1 MSLPLPQLDDR
12 RWADLVEEG
21 RSLIPLHAPEW
32 TDHNVHDPGITLIE
46 LLAWVAEMDVY
57 WANRVPAERA
67 RKFLALVGVTPRPP
81 RAARTVL
88 ALRPTG
94 DATPALPA
102 GLELTGTDLEDQPIV
117 LRLLDPVTVVAAE
130 LATIQA
136 GPAGAIDDLTA
147 RWRRGETVPLFGDD
161 PRPGAALYLG
171 FRDPFP
177 PPVPGEPIVPVYLH
191 FTLAGGRSGWDEG
204 ERLLEEARLAARACP
219 PPGPVSHCRCGGHP
233 EPAEPGEDEPAVAL
247 PPHPS
252 ARLVWEMLA
261 SPGVWRPLDPE
272 AGEVADGTRSL
283 TLDGRVVFRLPA
295 PLAAGRVGKVKENR
309 FYLRC
314 RLAGGAWD
322 AAPELAH
329 LAVNGAA
336 AEQSTAVA
344 EIAGEGNGEPWQ
356 RIGLA
361 QAAVQDGA
369 VALTSQED
377 GKTVAWTQR
386 PDFDLSRRG
395 DSHFRLD
402 ADRGILTFGDGEA
415 GRRVPFK
422 MPLHARYHATRAGG
436 GNLPAGRSWKA
447 CGYAAEAVNVLPL
460 AGGAA
465 AETLEEAAAR
475 AVDLVDARLR
485 AVNLADFEALA
496 LATPG
501 TRLARASARANFDP
515 AFPCLAATGV
525 ITVLIVP
532 FLPRRRPFPSPGTR
546 RAVAA
551 GLARRRMI
559 GTRVVV
565 TGPVYRDLFVRA
577 RVRPFPGTDPAELS
591 RRVAAA
597 LDAFFDPLTGGPEGG
612 GWPFGRDV
620 YRSEVL
626 QVLDQTPGVDHVLA
640 LELVVDGEGRCGN
653 VCLGPTGL
661 VVAGTHEITV
671 EARA

>member
-57 WANRVPAERA
+57 WANRIPAERA
-67 RKFLALVGVTPRPP
+67 RKFLALAGVAPHPP

-88 ALRPTG
+88 AFRPAG
-94 DATPALPA
+94 GAEPALPA
-102 GLELTGTDLEDQPIV
+102 GLELTGTDLAGDPIV
-117 LRLLDPVTVVAAE
+117 LRLLDPVAVVAAE
-130 LATIQA
+130 LETIQA
-136 GPAGAIDDLTA
+136 GGAGAIDDLTA
-147 RWRRGETVPLFGDD
+147 RWRRGEAVPLFGGD

-171 FRDPFP
+171 FDSEI
-177 PPVPGEPIVPVYLH
+177 GKNTELSLY
-191 FTLAGGRSGWDEG
+191 FTLAGGRSGWDERQ
-204 ERLLEEARLAARACP
+204 RLLAEARLAAQTCP
-219 PPGPVSHCRCGGHP
+219 PPGPVSPCRCEGHSKSS
-233 EPAEPGEDEPAVAL
+233 EEEAVSLAISL

-252 ARLVWEMLA
+252 ARIVWEMLA
-261 SPGVWRPLDPE
+261 GPGVWRPFDSE
-272 AGEVADGTRSL
+272 AGEVVDDTRSL

-295 PLAAGRVGKVKENR
+295 DLAAGRVGKVKENF

-336 AEQSTAVA
+336 ADQSVA
-344 EIAGEGNGEPWQ
+344 IAEVAGQGSGEPWQ
-356 RIGLA
+356 RIALP
-361 QAAVQDGA
+361 QAAVQDGKIE
-369 VALTSQED
+369 LTSQED
-377 GKTVAWTQR
+377 GETVTWTQR
-386 PDFDLSRRG
+386 PEFDLSRRG

-402 ADRGILTFGDGEA
+402 ADRGLLTFGDGEA
-415 GRRVPFK
+415 GRRVP
-422 MPLHARYHATRAGG
+422 PGVQLTAVYRATRAAKGS
-436 GNLPAGRSWKA
+436 LPAGREWQAPGSDV
-447 CGYAAEAVNVLPL
+447 EVTNPVPL

-465 AETLEEAAAR
+465 AETLAEAAAR
-475 AVDLVDARLR
+475 AVELVDARLR
-485 AVNLADFEALA
+485 AVTLADFEALS

-515 AFPCLAATGV
+515 ALPCLAATGV
-525 ITVLIVP
+525 ITVLVVP
-532 FLPRRRPFPSPGTR
+532 YLPRRKPSPSPGTR

-551 GLARRRMI
+551 GLARRRVI

-565 TGPVYRDLFVRA
+565 AGPAYRDLFVRA
-577 RVRPFPGTDPAELS
+577 RVRPHPGTDPADLS
-591 RRVAAA
+591 RRIAAA
-597 LDAFFDPLTGGPEGG
+597 LDAFFDPLTGGSEGG

-626 QVLDQTPGVDHVLA
+626 QVLDETPGVDHVLA

-661 VVAGTHEITV
+661 VAAGPHEITV

>member
-32 TDHNVHDPGITLIE
+32 TDHNTHDPGITLIE

-57 WANRVPAERA
+57 WANRIPAERA
-67 RKFLALVGVTPRPP
+67 RQFLALVGVTPRPP

-88 ALRPTG
+88 AFHPAG
-94 DATPALPA
+94 GGAPALPA
-102 GLELTGTDLEDQPIV
+102 GLELIGTDLEDKPVV
-117 LRLLDPVTVVAAE
+117 LRLLDPVTVVSAGLE
-130 LATIQA
+130 TIQA
-136 GPAGAIDDLTA
+136 GRAGAIEDLTA
-147 RWRRGETVPLFGDD
+147 RWRRGEAVPLFGDD

-171 FRDPFP
+171 FDP
-177 PPVPGEPIVPVYLH
+177 PPPAGVPVSLY
-191 FTLAGGRSGWDEG
+191 FTLAGGRSGWEER
-204 ERLLEEARLAARACP
+204 ERLLEEV
-219 PPGPVSHCRCGGHP
+219 PG
-233 EPAEPGEDEPAVAL
+233 AFL
-247 PPHPS
+247 PSHPS
-252 ARLVWEMLA
+252 ARIVWEMLA
-261 SPGVWRPLDPE
+261 GPGLWRPLDPE
-272 AGEVADGTRSL
+272 AGEVVDDTRSL
-283 TLDGRVVFRLPA
+283 TLDGRVVFTLPA
-295 PLAAGRVGKVKENR
+295 GLASGRVGKVKTKR
-309 FYLRC
+309 AYLRC

-329 LAVNGAA
+329 LAVNAA
-336 AEQSTAVA
+336 AADQSTAVS
-344 EIAGEGNGEPWQ
+344 GVTGQGSGDPWQ
-356 RIGLA
+356 RISLP
-361 QAAVQDGA
+361 QASVQDGA
-369 VALTSQED
+369 IELTSQED
-377 GKTVAWTQR
+377 GEAVTWTAR

-402 ADRGILTFGDGEA
+402 ADRGLLTFGDGEA
-415 GRRVPFK
+415 GRRVPPSVK
-422 MPLHARYHATRAGG
+422 LAAVYRATRAAG
-436 GNLPAGRSWKA
+436 GNLPAGRSWDA
-447 CGYAAEAVNVLPL
+447 PGFAVTVTNPVPL

-465 AETLEEAAAR
+465 AETLAEAAAR
-475 AVDLVDARLR
+475 AVELVDARLR
-485 AVNLADFEALA
+485 AVTLADFEALA

-515 AFPCLAATGV
+515 ALPCLSAIGV
-525 ITVLIVP
+525 VTVLIVP
-532 FLPRRRPFPSPGTR
+532 FLPRRKPSPSPGTR

-551 GLARRRMI
+551 GLARRRVI

-565 TGPVYRDLFVRA
+565 TGPTYRDLLVRA

-591 RRVAAA
+591 RRVSAA

-626 QVLDQTPGVDHVLA
+626 QVLDETPGVDHVLS

-661 VVAGTHEITV
+661 VAAGPHEITV

>member
-57 WANRVPAERA
+57 QANRIPAERA
-67 RKFLALVGVTPRPP
+67 RKFLALAGVTPHPP

-88 ALRPTG
+88 AFRSTG
-94 DATPALPA
+94 GAPALPA
-102 GLELTGTDLEDQPIV
+102 GLELTGTDLSGDPIV
-117 LRLLDPVTVVAAE
+117 LRLLDPVTVVAAG
-130 LATIQA
+130 LATLQA
-136 GPAGAIDDLTA
+136 GRAGALEDLTA
-147 RWRRGETVPLFGDD
+147 RWLRGEAVPLFGGD
-161 PRPGAALYLG
+161 PQPGSALYLG
-171 FRDPFP
+171 FDAEI
-177 PPVPGEPIVPVYLH
+177 GKDAELSLY
-191 FTLAGGRSGWDEG
+191 FTLAGGRSGRDER
-204 ERLLEEARLAARACP
+204 ERLLAEARLAARTCP
-219 PPGPVSHCRCGGHP
+219 PPGPVSPCHCGIHP
-233 EPAEPGEDEPAVAL
+233 ESSGEEAVSLPASPTVAL

-252 ARLVWEMLA
+252 ARIVWEMLA
-261 SPGVWRPLDPE
+261 APGTWRPFDAE
-272 AGEVADGTRSL
+272 AGEVVDDTRSF

-295 PLAAGRVGKVKENR
+295 TLANGRVGKVKESF

-314 RLAGGAWD
+314 RFVGGAWD

-336 AEQSTAVA
+336 ADQSMEVA
-344 EIAGEGNGEPWQ
+344 GVAGQGSGEPWQ
-356 RIGLA
+356 RIALH
-361 QAAVQDGA
+361 QAAVQDGTIE
-369 VALTSQED
+369 LTSQE
-377 GKTVAWTQR
+377 GGSSVSWTAW

-395 DSHFRLD
+395 DSHVRLD
-402 ADRGILTFGDGEA
+402 ADRGLLTFGDGEA
-415 GRRVPFK
+415 GRRVP
-422 MPLHARYHATRAGG
+422 PGVQLTAVYRATRAAQ
-436 GNLPAGRSWKA
+436 GNLPAGRAWRA
-447 CGYAAEAVNVLPL
+447 PGFDVEVTNPVAL

-465 AETLEEAAAR
+465 AETLAEAAAR
-475 AVDLVDARLR
+475 AVELVDARLR
-485 AVNLADFEALA
+485 AVTLADFEALA

-515 AFPCLAATGV
+515 ALPCLAATGV
-525 ITVLIVP
+525 ITVLVVP
-532 FLPRRRPFPSPGTR
+532 FLPRCRPSPSPGTR

-551 GLARRRMI
+551 GLARRRVI

-565 TGPVYRDLFVRA
+565 AGPAYRDLIVRA
-577 RVRPFPGTDPAELS
+577 RVRPHPGTHPADLA
-591 RRVAAA
+591 RRIAAA

-626 QVLDQTPGVDHVLA
+626 QVLDETPGVDHVLS

-661 VVAGTHEITV
+661 VAAGIHEITV

>member
-21 RSLIPLHAPEW
+21 RSLIPLYAPEW

-67 RKFLALVGVTPRPP
+67 QKLLALVGVTPRPP

-88 ALRPTG
+88 AFRPAGETL
-94 DATPALPA
+94 PPPLPA
-102 GLELTGTDLEDQPIV
+102 GLELTGTDLAGDPVV
-117 LRLLDPVTVVAAE
+117 LRLLDPVSVVAAR
-130 LATIQA
+130 LTTIQA
-136 GPAGAIDDLTA
+136 GRVGAIEDLTA
-147 RWRRGETVPLFGDD
+147 RWLRGEAVPLFGDD

-171 FRDPFP
+171 VDEALGKDEE
-177 PPVPGEPIVPVYLH
+177 VSLY
-191 FTLAGGRSGWDEG
+191 FTLAGGRSGWDER
-204 ERLLEEARLAARACP
+204 ERLLEEARLAGEDCP
-219 PPGPVSHCRCGGHP
+219 SPGPVSPCRCGGHP
-233 EPAEPGEDEPAVAL
+233 EPVGEEEEEGEAPVSL

-252 ARLVWEMLA
+252 ARIVWEMLA
-261 SPGVWRPLDPE
+261 GPGVWRPLDRK
-272 AGEVADGTRSL
+272 AGEVTDGTRSL
-283 TLDGRVVFRLPA
+283 TLDGRVVVKLPA
-295 PLAAGRVGKVKENR
+295 GLASGRVGPVKTER

-322 AAPELAH
+322 AAPALAH

-336 AEQSTAVA
+336 ADQSEAVA
-344 EIAGEGNGEPWQ
+344 SPAGRGSGEPWQ
-356 RIGLA
+356 RMALPK
-361 QAAVQDGA
+361 AAVEDGA
-369 VALTSQED
+369 IELTSPE
-377 GKTVAWTQR
+377 GGEVVSWTVR

-402 ADRGILTFGDGEA
+402 ADRGLLTFGDGEA
-415 GRRVPFK
+415 GRRVP
-422 MPLHARYHATRAGG
+422 PGVTLTARYRATRAAQ
-436 GNLPAGRSWKA
+436 GNLPAGREWTAPGFDVS
-447 CGYAAEAVNVLPL
+447 VTNPVPL

-465 AETLEEAAAR
+465 AETLGEAAAR
-475 AVDLVDARLR
+475 AVELVDARLR
-485 AVNLADFEALA
+485 AVTLADFEALA
-496 LATPG
+496 LSTPG
-501 TRLARASARANFDP
+501 TQLARASARANFDP
-515 AFPCLAATGV
+515 SLPCLAATGV
-525 ITVLIVP
+525 ITVLVVP
-532 FLPRRRPFPSPGTR
+532 FLPRRKPSPSPGTR

-551 GLARRRMI
+551 GLARRRVI

-565 TGPVYRDLFVRA
+565 TGPTYRDLFVRA

-591 RRVAAA
+591 RRIAAA

-626 QVLDQTPGVDHVLA
+626 QVIDETPGVDHVLS
-640 LELVVDGEGRCGN
+640 LELVVDGEGRCSN
-653 VCLGPTGL
+653 VCLGATGL
-661 VVAGTHEITV
+661 PAAGTHEIEV